1 MYDSYKEHL
10 FNVLYFCLIDV
21 QNIKKPFRLYC
32 ETVILNLYLKND
44 CKINMNVL
52 YQGMLTNLRTVAL
65 YLVAALFSMKVM
77 ILEVR
82 ILKYQLK
89 SITIWF
95 NYNNILKK
103 LMDNQAY
110 VTFLLWRS
118 TYTHLPPL
126 ARHMSGTLLIFLL
139 ISTPSLTTFY
149 KHRLHSQQ
157 PTQISTNNTTH
168 ITMIKLQ
175 SMLIWDSHQNRRT
188 QEHHRYQF
196 KTAFSIQISL
206 KTLHI
211 FQLHHSQH
219 LFLKIW

>member
-1 MYDSYKEHL
+1 
-10 FNVLYFCLIDV
+10 
-21 QNIKKPFRLYC
+21 
-32 ETVILNLYLKND
+32 
-44 CKINMNVL
+44 
-52 YQGMLTNLRTVAL
+52 MLTNLRAVEL
-65 YLVAALFSMKVM
+65 YLVAALFWMKVM

-118 TYTHLPPL
+118 TCSHLPPL
-126 ARHMSGTLLIFLL
+126 AHRIFGTLLIFLL
-139 ISTPSLTTFY
+139 ISIPSLTTFY
-149 KHRLHSQQ
+149 QHRLHSQQ
-157 PTQISTNNTTH
+157 PTQISTSNTTH
-168 ITMIKLQ
+168 ITMIKLR
-175 SMLIWDSHQNRRT
+175 SMLIWDSHRNRRT

-196 KTAFSIQISL
+196 KTAFSIQIFQ

-211 FQLHHSQH
+211 FQLLHSQH
-219 LFLKIW
+219 HFLKIR